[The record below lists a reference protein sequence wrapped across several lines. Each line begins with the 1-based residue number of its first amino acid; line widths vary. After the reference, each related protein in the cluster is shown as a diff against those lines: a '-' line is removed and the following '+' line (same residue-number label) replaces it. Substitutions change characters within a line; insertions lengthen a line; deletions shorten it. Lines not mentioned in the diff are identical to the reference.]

1 MKLLSRGSGFK
12 QLLDSGSRQEFRI
25 LADPDLTLANIEHF
39 VHGVFQDA
47 LSVYRHVREV
57 HSKDSIQDGFVMHM
71 ETGRIFLNVSLYRHV
86 LECGF
91 FGCTAFV
98 GRNSSLEDAQVGD
111 SIVGCPTF
119 LIIPLVFYRIL
130 VRVRLMSIPIP
141 I

>member
-1 MKLLSRGSGFK
+1 
-12 QLLDSGSRQEFRI
+12 
-25 LADPDLTLANIEHF
+25 
-39 VHGVFQDA
+39 
-47 LSVYRHVREV
+47 V

-98 GRNSSLEDAQVGD
+98 GRNSSLEDAQVGEY

-119 LIIPLVFYRIL
+119 LILPLVFYRIL
-130 VRVRLMSIPIP
+130 DPHPFNVDSDPTTKTRKRIQIW
-141 I
+141 

>member
-1 MKLLSRGSGFK
+1 MPY
-12 QLLDSGSRQEFRI
+12 SGSSKSFISLRI
-25 LADPDLTLANIEHF
+25 RIQHWQTFELF

-98 GRNSSLEDAQVGD
+98 GRNSSLEDAQVGEY

-119 LIIPLVFYRIL
+119 LILPLVFYIIL
-130 VRVRLMSIPIP
+130 DPHPFNVDSDPTTKT
-141 I
+141 